1 MNEKEQISVPME
13 ILLSGSKKNRVS
25 KIRYVLFLPTQ
36 KRSIELNLN
45 FFQGFFFMS
54 ENVIFYQFP

>member
-1 MNEKEQISVPME
+1 MNEKVQISVPIE
-13 ILLSGSKKNRVS
+13 ILLSGSKENRVS

-45 FFQGFFFMS
+45 FFQVFFY
-54 ENVIFYQFP
+54 V